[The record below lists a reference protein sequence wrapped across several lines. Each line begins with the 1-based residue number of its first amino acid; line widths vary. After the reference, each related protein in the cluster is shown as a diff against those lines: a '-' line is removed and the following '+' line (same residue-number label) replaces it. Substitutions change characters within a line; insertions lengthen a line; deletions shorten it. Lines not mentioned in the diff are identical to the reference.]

1 MNQEQR
7 PAGSSVPGAAA
18 SMGQFSRPTRDWFLG
33 AFSEPTPAQA
43 GAWNAISSGSHA
55 LVVAPTGSGK
65 TLAAFLWALDRLL
78 VSASHAPDPAA
89 EAPAKGKRVRAPKRK
104 TRVLYISPLKALGV
118 DVERNLRSPLI
129 GITQTAK
136 RLELPA
142 PLITVGV
149 RSGDTPAGDRRA
161 LLANPPDILITTP
174 ESLFLMLTS
183 KARETLAEVDTII
196 IDEVHAV
203 AGTKRGAHLAVSLER
218 LDALLPKPAQRI
230 GLSATVEP
238 RELVAQFLAG
248 SAPVEIVAPPAR
260 KNWDL
265 TVSVPVEDMS
275 DLQGA
280 AGAFDSGPASGL
292 QPQASIWPHVEEKI
306 VDLVLANQSTI
317 VFANSRRLA
326 ERLTARLNEI
336 HSERQL
342 VAVGGGWDDPG
353 PEGQAGAA
361 GTPGGPPS
369 GIPAST
375 ATPAH
380 MMAQAGSSA
389 GADPVLARAHH
400 GSVSKDQRA
409 LIEDDLKSGRL
420 RCVVATS
427 SLELGIDMGAVDLV
441 VQVESPPSV
450 ASGLQRV
457 GRAGH
462 QVGEIS
468 QGVLFPK
475 HRADL
480 VHTAITVERMLDGKI
495 ERLSIPANPLDILA
509 QQTVAATALGSI
521 DVEEWFS
528 TVRRS
533 APFASLPRSAFEA
546 TLDLLAGRY
555 PSDEFAE
562 LRPRIIWDRNAGTIE
577 GRPGAQRLAVTSG
590 GTIPDRGLFGVYI
603 IGTEQEGSASPS
615 DDGKPARAPK
625 GGRRVGEL
633 DEEMV
638 YESRVGDVFAL
649 GATSWKIE
657 DITHD
662 RVLVS
667 PAFGQPGKLPFWK
680 GDSLGRPVD
689 LGRALG
695 AFVRELS
702 ASDVG
707 PATERCKAS
716 GLDEFAANN
725 LIQYLSEQKQATE
738 VVPSDTTLV
747 VERFHDELGD
757 WRVILH
763 SPFGMPVHAPWA
775 LAVGQRLHQRYG
787 LDGSAMAADDG
798 IVLRVPMM
806 EDEPPG
812 AELFLFDP
820 EELEQLVTAEVGGSA
835 LFASRFRECAA
846 RALLLPRQTPGKRQ
860 PLWQQR
866 QRSAQLLDVARKY
879 PTFPIV
885 LETVRECLQDVYD
898 LPALKDIAASVE
910 RRELRIVQTTTQQPS
925 PFAKSLLFG
934 YVAQFL
940 YEGDSPLAERRA
952 AALALDSTLLN
963 ELLGRVE
970 LRELLD
976 AKVIEATE
984 RELQRL
990 APDRRARGME
1000 GVADLLRLLGPLAPE
1015 ETAARLQGAAV
1026 VGQGAPPGGQDA
1038 AGAGQNIAGVGLD
1051 EAGDALAVP
1060 ADAGPNET
1068 GFDESGP
1075 AETPSA
1081 SAAATV
1087 EEAAAHLAVLQRA
1100 NRAIKVNI
1108 GGVERFAAVE
1118 DAARLRDAIG
1128 VPLPMGVPLAF
1139 IEPVADP
1146 LGDLVSR
1153 YARTHGPF
1161 TAAEAAARL
1170 GLGVAVVGTALKRLA
1185 ADGRVVEGEFRPH
1198 AAPPEAAPLEAA
1210 EPDSNGD
1217 RDASLDTGEPGGP
1230 HPADGPAA
1238 GSPASDV
1245 PHIVDSEWCD
1255 AEVLRKLRRRS
1266 LAALRAEVEPVD
1278 AAAYGRFLPAWQH
1291 VRTPGGGR
1299 GQPSLR
1305 GLDGIITAID
1315 QLSGVPVPASAWE
1328 PLVLATRV
1336 SNYQPAMLDELM
1348 AAGEVLWSGAGALPG
1363 NDGWISL
1370 HLADSVELTLNPAPG
1385 FEPGDAGQR
1394 LLDHLRNNGGGYFFR
1409 QLTEVAGGMD
1419 AVLGDQEVVAAL
1431 WDLAWA
1437 GRITGDTFAPV
1448 RALIAGG
1455 HTAHRQVARAPRA
1468 RAPRLSRLGRSHGTG
1483 LMGSAGLAGGRY
1495 GPQGAA
1501 TPPTAAG
1508 RWSALP
1514 EPELDATIH
1523 ARATAELLLD
1533 RYGVVT
1539 RGSVMAEQ
1547 ILGGFGLMYKVLA
1560 RLEEAGRCR
1569 RGYFIEH
1576 LGAAQF
1582 AVPATVDRL
1591 RSYSEDTQL
1600 AKADPVALAL
1610 AATDPANPYGA
1621 ALPWPAL
1628 QDDAGTGHRPGRKAG
1643 ALVVL
1648 VDGAL
1653 VLYVER
1659 GGKTLLAFSDDE
1671 AVLAAAGAALVGVVT
1686 RGAVDKL
1693 IMEKVNGHGILDT
1706 PVAAALSGA
1715 GAYSTP
1721 KGLRIRA

>member
-1 MNQEQR
+1 MKGQEL
-7 PAGSSVPGAAA
+7 AGGTLAADA
-18 SMGQFSRPTRDWFLG
+18 MDRFSRPTRDWFLG
-33 AFSEPTPAQA
+33 AFSAPTPAQN
-43 GAWNAISSGSHA
+43 GAWNAISSGAHA

-78 VSASHAPDPAA
+78 VSAPAEPEALPGLDPAA
-89 EAPAKGKRVRAPKRK
+89 KGGRRKTAQGKTPKRK

-118 DVERNLRSPLI
+118 DVERNLRAPLI

-136 RLELPA
+136 RLDLPA

-149 RSGDTPAGDRRA
+149 RSGDTTASDRRS
-161 LLANPPDILITTP
+161 LLSHPPDILITTP

-183 KARETLAEVDTII
+183 KARETLSEVDTII
-196 IDEVHAV
+196 VDEVHAV

-238 RELVAQFLAG
+238 KELVAQFLAG
-248 SAPVEIVAPPAR
+248 SAPVEIVAPPSR

-336 HSERQL
+336 YAERQL
-342 VAVGGGWDDPG
+342 LAAGGGWTDFG
-353 PEGQAGAA
+353 AGAPDFNA
-361 GTPGGPPS
+361 VPHAVPNAVPS
-369 GIPAST
+369 GGAAAPSGVGVPSGGAAAQPTST

-380 MMAQAGSSA
+380 MMAQAGSTA

-480 VHTAITVERMLDGKI
+480 VHTAITVERMLAGKI
-495 ERLSIPANPLDILA
+495 ERLSVPANPLDILA
-509 QQTVAATALGSI
+509 QQTVAATALGAI
-521 DVEEWFS
+521 DVEDWFS

-562 LRPRIIWDRNAGTIE
+562 LRPRVIWDRNAGTIE

-603 IGTEQEGSASPS
+603 IGTEVEGTGGGGSSGGASADGRAASP
-615 DDGKPARAPK
+615 AAAAAK

-695 AFVRELS
+695 AFMRELA

-716 GLDEFAANN
+716 GLDDYAANN
-725 LIQYLSEQKQATE
+725 LIQYLAEQRLATE

-757 WRVILH
+757 WRVVLH

-775 LAVGQRLHQRYG
+775 LAVGQRLQQRYG
-787 LDGSAMAADDG
+787 MDGSAMAADDG

-820 EELEQLVTAEVGGSA
+820 EEIEQIVTAEVGGSA

-846 RALLLPRQTPGKRQ
+846 RALLLPRQNPGKRQ

-963 ELLGRVE
+963 ELMGRVE

-976 AKVIEATE
+976 VKVIEATE

-990 APDRRARGME
+990 ARDRQVRGLE
-1000 GVADLLRLLGPLAPE
+1000 GVADLLRLLGPLAPDE
-1015 ETAARLQGAAV
+1015 VAARLE
-1026 VGQGAPPGGQDA
+1026 PA
-1038 AGAGQNIAGVGLD
+1038 AG
-1051 EAGDALAVP
+1051 P
-1060 ADAGPNET
+1060 AQTSET
-1068 GFDESGP
+1068 
-1075 AETPSA
+1075 AETAETAQGSLPVETP
-1081 SAAATV
+1081 AT
-1087 EEAAAHLAVLQRA
+1087 EADAAAHLTALQRA

-1118 DAARLRDAIG
+1118 DAARLRDALG

-1198 AAPPEAAPLEAA
+1198 AAPPAV
-1210 EPDSNGD
+1210 
-1217 RDASLDTGEPGGP
+1217 T
-1230 HPADGPAA
+1230 A
-1238 GSPASDV
+1238 GSPAAGVEESGV
-1245 PHIVDSEWCD
+1245 EEAGVEEPGEEAFQPAVLPVVLPVVLPSAAVSEWCD

-1278 AAAYGRFLPAWQH
+1278 AAAYGRFLPAWQN
-1291 VRTPGGGR
+1291 VRTSGGR
-1299 GQPSLR
+1299 GQSALR

-1315 QLSGVPVPASAWE
+1315 QLSGVPIPASAWE
-1328 PLVLATRV
+1328 PLVLASRV

-1348 AAGEVLWSGAGALPG
+1348 AAGEVLWSGAGSLPG
-1363 NDGWISL
+1363 NDGWVSL
-1370 HLADSVELTLNPAPG
+1370 HLADSAELTLNPSID
-1385 FEPGDAGQR
+1385 FEPGDAQRR
-1394 LLDHLRNNGGGYFFR
+1394 LLEHLQNNGGGYFFR

-1419 AVLGDQEVVAAL
+1419 SVLSDQDVVAAL

-1455 HTAHRQVARAPRA
+1455 HTAHRQVGRAPRA
-1468 RAPRLSRLGRSHGTG
+1468 RAPRLSRLGRAHGTG
-1483 LMGSAGLAGGRY
+1483 LLGSPGLTGGRY
-1495 GPQGAA
+1495 GSVTGTAPA
-1501 TPPTAAG
+1501 PPLAAG

-1514 EPELDATIH
+1514 APELDPTIH

-1539 RGSVMAEQ
+1539 RGSVMAEN

-1591 RSYSEDTQL
+1591 RSYVEDAEL
-1600 AKADPVALAL
+1600 HKAEPVALAL

-1628 QDDAGTGHRPGRKAG
+1628 NVDAGTGHRPGRKAG

-1653 VLYVER
+1653 ALYVER
-1659 GGKTLLAFSDDE
+1659 GGKTLLAFSDDPE
-1671 AVLAAAGAALVGVVT
+1671 ILAAGGSALVGVVT

-1706 PVAAALSGA
+1706 PVAAALAQA

>member
-1 MNQEQR
+1 MEGKELAGGKPPGDTPSGA
-7 PAGSSVPGAAA
+7 PAVAPSSGRT
-18 SMGQFSRPTRDWFLG
+18 MDRFSQSTREWFLG
-33 AFSEPTPAQA
+33 AFSAPTPAQE

-65 TLAAFLWALDRLL
+65 TLAAFLWALDRLQA
-78 VSASHAPDPAA
+78 SAPGP
-89 EAPAKGKRVRAPKRK
+89 EALPGLEPGAKGRKPKAPKRK

-118 DVERNLRSPLI
+118 DVERNLRAPLI

-136 RLELPA
+136 RLGLPA

-149 RSGDTPAGDRRA
+149 RSGDTTTADRRA
-161 LLANPPDILITTP
+161 LLSHPPDILITTP

-183 KARETLAEVDTII
+183 RARETLSEVDTII
-196 IDEVHAV
+196 VDEVHAV

-218 LDALLPKPAQRI
+218 LDALLPQPAQRI

-248 SAPVEIVAPPAR
+248 SAPVQIVAPPSK

-336 HSERQL
+336 HAERQL
-342 VAVGGGWDDPG
+342 VAAGGGWADVG
-353 PEGQAGAA
+353 PGAA
-361 GTPGGPPS
+361 DFDSPTAAT
-369 GIPAST
+369 PAST

-380 MMAQAGSSA
+380 MMAQAGSTL

-462 QVGEIS
+462 QVGEVS

-480 VHTAITVERMLDGKI
+480 VHTAITVERMLGGRI
-495 ERLSIPANPLDILA
+495 ERLSVPANPLDILA

-533 APFASLPRSAFEA
+533 APFASLPRSAFET

-603 IGTEQEGSASPS
+603 IGTEVEGSASA
-615 DDGKPARAPK
+615 DGKAPGTGASAAK

-695 AFVRELS
+695 VFIRELS

-716 GLDEFAANN
+716 GLDDFAANN
-725 LIQYLSEQKQATE
+725 LIQYLAEQKQATE

-787 LDGSAMAADDG
+787 MDGSAMAADDG

-812 AELFLFDP
+812 AELFLFEP
-820 EELEQLVTAEVGGSA
+820 EELEQIVTAEVGGSA

-846 RALLLPRQTPGKRQ
+846 RALLLPRQNPGKRQ

-898 LPALKDIAASVE
+898 LPALKDIAASIE
-910 RRELRIVQTTTQQPS
+910 RRELRILQTTTQQPS

-990 APDRRARGME
+990 APDRRVRGME
-1000 GVADLLRLLGPLAPE
+1000 GVADLLRLLGPLTPE
-1015 ETAARLQGAAV
+1015 EVAARLEPAA
-1026 VGQGAPPGGQDA
+1026 A
-1038 AGAGQNIAGVGLD
+1038 
-1051 EAGDALAVP
+1051 ET
-1060 ADAGPNET
+1060 ADAVKT
-1068 GFDESGP
+1068 AD
-1075 AETPSA
+1075 ADL
-1081 SAAATV
+1081 AAAADADGTGTLEAATLAAAPV
-1087 EEAAAHLAVLQRA
+1087 DAAAHLAALQRA
-1100 NRAIKVNI
+1100 NRALKVNI

-1118 DAARLRDAIG
+1118 DASRLRDAIG

-1161 TAAEAAARL
+1161 TATEAAARL

-1198 AAPPEAAPLEAA
+1198 
-1210 EPDSNGD
+1210 
-1217 RDASLDTGEPGGP
+1217 
-1230 HPADGPAA
+1230 
-1238 GSPASDV
+1238 PASPEQGPDAGTPDQDGTDSAATAAAV
-1245 PHIVDSEWCD
+1245 SGTVLAGTSEWCD

-1278 AAAYGRFLPAWQH
+1278 AAAYGRFLPAWQNIR
-1291 VRTPGGGR
+1291 VPGKGR
-1299 GQPSLR
+1299 GQSVLR
-1305 GLDGIITAID
+1305 GLDGIITAVD

-1328 PLVLATRV
+1328 PLVLAGRV
-1336 SNYQPAMLDELM
+1336 ADYQPAMLDELM

-1370 HLADSVELTLNPAPG
+1370 HLADSAELTLNPAAEY
-1385 FEPGDAGQR
+1385 EPGDAQQR
-1394 LLDHLRNNGGGYFFR
+1394 LLEHLLNNGGGYFFR
-1409 QLTEVAGGMD
+1409 QLTEIAGGMD
-1419 AVLGDQEVVAAL
+1419 SVLSDQDVVSAL

-1468 RAPRLSRLGRSHGTG
+1468 RAPRLSRLGRAHGTG
-1483 LMGSAGLAGGRY
+1483 LLGSPGLTGGRY
-1495 GPQGAA
+1495 GSVTGAA
-1501 TPPTAAG
+1501 PTPPLAAG

-1514 EPELDATIH
+1514 APELDPTIH

-1539 RGSVMAEQ
+1539 RGSVMAEN

-1591 RSYSEDTQL
+1591 RSYAEDTQL
-1600 AKADPVALAL
+1600 AKPEPVALAL

-1621 ALPWPAL
+1621 ALPWPA
-1628 QDDAGTGHRPGRKAG
+1628 QNVEAGSGHRPGRKAG
-1643 ALVVL
+1643 ALVVM

-1659 GGKTLLAFSDDE
+1659 GGKTLLAFNEDPE
-1671 AVLAAAGAALVGVVT
+1671 VLSAAAAALVGVVK

-1706 PVAAALSGA
+1706 PAAAALTQA